1 MTTCPS
7 SVVAVTSRHSGTV
20 SAATASEWYR
30 VAVNGDGTEANTLSP
45 RCTNRDVLPCMSC
58 CAWPTRAP

>member
-7 SVVAVTSRHSGTV
+7 SVVAVTSRQSGTV

-30 VAVNGDGTEANTLSP
+30 VAVNGEGTPAKTLSP
-45 RCTNRDVLPCMSC
+45 WCTSWEVLPCISC